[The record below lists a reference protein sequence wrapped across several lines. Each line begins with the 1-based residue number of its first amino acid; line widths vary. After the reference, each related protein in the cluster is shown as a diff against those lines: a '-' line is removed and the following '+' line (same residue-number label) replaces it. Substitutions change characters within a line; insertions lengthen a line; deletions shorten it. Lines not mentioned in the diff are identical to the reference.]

1 VANEDVQ
8 SMNASDANNALE
20 DCKVR
25 VRWFKNFDP
34 KSNRHISQL
43 KKRIAALE
51 IRLRAL
57 LRDESDVIA
66 SLVCSGRE

>member
-1 VANEDVQ
+1 LKRKGIVANEDVRG
-8 SMNASDANNALE
+8 MNASEANDVLQ

-25 VRWFKNFDP
+25 VEWFKNFDP
-34 KSNRHISQL
+34 KSHRHISQL

-57 LRDESDVIA
+57 VGET
-66 SLVCSGRE
+66 

>member
-1 VANEDVQ
+1 MANEDVR
-8 SMNASDANNALE
+8 SMNASEAKKVLD

-25 VRWFKNFDP
+25 VQWFKNFDP
-34 KSNRHISQL
+34 KSHRHISQL

-57 LRDESDVIA
+57 VGET
-66 SLVCSGRE
+66 